1 MIRQSGYTLM
11 ELMVVVGIVA
21 ILASVATPAYVNY
34 KNRAIQTEAIEA
46 LLRAKMDQEVFW
58 TDNSQYAG
66 SIGCLAS
73 FGNSCGITTY
83 RTSPSGYTIT
93 MTAANT
99 NSFTALASKVF
110 YAGVNADTLAITQA
124 STTPR
129 ISNTDA
135 LKFSLFKWLF
145 D

>member
-1 MIRQSGYTLM
+1 MTHQSGYTLM

-21 ILASVATPAYVNY
+21 ILASVATPAYINY
-34 KNRAIQTEAIEA
+34 KNRAIQTEAVEA

-58 TDNSQYAG
+58 TDNARYANT
-66 SIGCLAS
+66 IGALAT
-73 FGNSCGITTY
+73 FGNSNSIANY
-83 RTSPSGYTIT
+83 RTSPRGYTIT

-99 NSFTALASKVF
+99 NNFTALASKVF
-110 YAGVNADTLAITQA
+110 YAGVNADTLAITEA
-124 STTPR
+124 STVPR
-129 ISNTDA
+129 IANTDA